1 MNNRRIIYLLKNN
14 DMPVGGAA
22 VIYEHVEILHE
33 NGYHA
38 FVSLPSLPLKDLY
51 KSRAPVLIQ
60 NGNLVWERGD
70 IFVFPEAFP
79 DFMKAFKDVP
89 VKKIMFCQSQYN
101 LPFYIGYQGD
111 FYSEYLVNGLIIS
124 SKSIGKF
131 IEEIYGL
138 SNIPRIPCS
147 VDSTI
152 FFPKE
157 KKRQIAYMPRKL
169 GKEAIFIESIFK
181 RLYPEYS
188 YVPWV
193 KIDRVDR
200 VTAAQMMAESEVF
213 LSLSSQESFG
223 LPPLEAMACG
233 CLVSGFHGDGGLE
246 YMNDSNGWWANAGDW
261 RTCVDGLAA
270 AFKQLDQGGEKLN
283 QIKNAMALT
292 VANYSR
298 DKMKEAL
305 LKFWEE
311 ELKKPF
317 N

>member
-1 MNNRRIIYLLKNN
+1 MNHRRIIYLLKNN

-22 VIYEHVEILHE
+22 VIYEHVEILRD
-33 NGYHA
+33 NGYQA
-38 FVSLPSLPLKDLY
+38 FVSLPLLPLQDLY
-51 KSRAPVLIQ
+51 KSSAPLLIQ
-60 NGNLVWERGD
+60 NGNLEWQGSD

-79 DFMKAFKDVP
+79 DFMKAFKDIP
-89 VKKIMFCQSQYN
+89 VRKIMFCQSHYN

-131 IEEIYGL
+131 IEELYGL
-138 SNIPRIPCS
+138 SNIPCIPCS
-147 VDSTI
+147 VDTNT

-169 GKEAIFIESIFK
+169 PKEATFIESIFK
-181 RLYPEYS
+181 RLYPEYA

-193 KIDRVDR
+193 KIDQVDR

-213 LSLSSQESFG
+213 LSLSLQESFG

-233 CLVSGFHGDGGLE
+233 CLVAGFHGDGGLE

-261 RTCVDGLAA
+261 RSCVDGLAA
-270 AFKQLDQGGEKLN
+270 AFKLIDQGGEGMK
-283 QIKNAMALT
+283 QINNAMALT

-298 DKMKEAL
+298 EKMKAAL
-305 LKFWEE
+305 LKFWDE